1 MLVLLCG
8 VCFHRILLK
17 VSSKELGNPLAVT
30 VSSRQCTICILQQRT
45 TLLAFLTEV
54 LLDHLCF
61 GQCEPCG
68 FRSIHYTHES
78 TGSHLLQ
85 EHAAESYSSL
95 LLQSRRRAGRAEHSQ
110 LFFSWRIG
118 GQIFQAAASLSVP
131 HSTTALILP
140 VVHTGK
146 MLWS

>member
-30 VSSRQCTICILQQRT
+30 VSSRQCTICSRVQLYLPSSLKSFWISCALGNVS
-45 TLLAFLTEV
+45 LVGSEAGL
-54 LLDHLCF
+54 
-61 GQCEPCG
+61 
-68 FRSIHYTHES
+68 HYTHES

-95 LLQSRRRAGRAEHSQ
+95 LLQSRWRAGRAEHTQ

>member
-54 LLDHLCF
+54 LLDQLCF

-68 FRSIHYTHES
+68 FRSRASLHSWKHRFTFAAG
-78 TGSHLLQ
+78 TRCRVLQ
-85 EHAAESYSSL
+85 QPSAAEQVKSWKSRAHTAL
-95 LLQSRRRAGRAEHSQ
+95 LLLKDRWTDLPGSCFAVCAPQYY
-110 LFFSWRIG
+110 
-118 GQIFQAAASLSVP
+118 
-131 HSTTALILP
+131 STYLTCGA
-140 VVHTGK
+140 HR
-146 MLWS
+146 